1 MTTERIFKDGVDK
14 NTRRS
19 LADLGLTGGIS
30 NTGSFPEAYFHSGPL
45 EQLRESQCNF
55 VTTSLFE
62 CKDAAASP
70 DSGHGEGI
78 ANATNA
84 AMAMAWMG
92 IPRDR
97 IVVPVFTT
105 TGSLAQVAAVYLLEP
120 SLPTLSLIH
129 I

>member
-1 MTTERIFKDGVDK
+1 MPESSKDPASRTSQTHHLDFIATQFEGQVTTERIFKDGVDK

-30 NTGSFPEAYFHSGPL
+30 NTGSFPHAYFHSGPQEPL
-45 EQLRESQCNF
+45 EESQCNF
-55 VTTSLFE
+55 VVTSLFK
-62 CKDAAASP
+62 CKDTAASP

-92 IPRDR
+92 VPRDG
-97 IVVPVFTT
+97 IVVPV
-105 TGSLAQVAAVYLLEP
+105 
-120 SLPTLSLIH
+120 
-129 I
+129 